1 MSESIE
7 TKVEAL
13 RECLRALESAVVGY
27 SGGVD
32 SVFLAAIAH
41 ETLGARALA
50 VTADSESLPRAH
62 LAQARELAGRLG
74 LTHRVIQ
81 TCELANPDYAAN
93 NPDRCYHCKS
103 ELFARLRAIAD
114 EIGFRHVCDGL
125 NADDTGD
132 YRPGRQ
138 AARERGVRSPLLECG
153 FTKADVRE
161 ASRRMGLPTADQPA
175 SACLSSRL
183 PYGTTVTAAA
193 LAQVE
198 RAEAALAGLGFR
210 HLRVRHH
217 GDVARVELAP
227 VEIGRMVD
235 DRVREETVRL
245 LKACGYRYVTLDLQ
259 GYRTGSLN
267 ERLER
272 PGAKS

>member
-1 MSESIE
+1 MSDSLDAKIE
-7 TKVEAL
+7 RL
-13 RECLRALESAVVGY
+13 RELLRSLESAVIGY

-32 SVFLAAIAH
+32 SVFLAAAAH
-41 ETLGARALA
+41 DALGARALA

-62 LAQARELAGRLG
+62 LKQARDLAAQLG
-74 LTHRVIQ
+74 LNHRVIE
-81 TCELANPDYAAN
+81 TCELSNPRYAAN

-103 ELFARLRAIAD
+103 ELFARLRAVAD
-114 EIGFRHVCDGL
+114 AEGYRHVCDGL

-132 YRPGRQ
+132 YRPGRK
-138 AARERGVRSPLLECG
+138 AAQEQGVRSPLLECG

-161 ASRRMGLPTADQPA
+161 ASRRRGLPTADQPA

-183 PYGTTVTAAA
+183 PYGTAVTAAA
-193 LAQVE
+193 LSQVE
-198 RAEAALAGLGFR
+198 RAEAALAELGFR

-217 GDVARVELAP
+217 GEVARVELAP
-227 VEIGRMVD
+227 DEIPRMLD
-235 DRVREETVRL
+235 ASVRTEATQR

-267 ERLER
+267 ESL
-272 PGAKS
+272 PGLAAR